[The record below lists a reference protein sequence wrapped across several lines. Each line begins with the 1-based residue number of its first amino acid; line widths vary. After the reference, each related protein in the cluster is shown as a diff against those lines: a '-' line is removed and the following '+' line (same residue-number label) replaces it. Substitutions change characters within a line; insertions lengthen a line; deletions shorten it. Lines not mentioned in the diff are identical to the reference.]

1 MENEIWKDIFY
12 VDVRNNNI
20 IDYRGL
26 YQVSNK
32 GNVKS
37 LNYNHTGKEK
47 LLKLKTDKDGY
58 RECLLVKNKENKY
71 FRVHR
76 LVAEMFIDNPEK
88 KHFIDHIIP
97 VNDGGT
103 DCAENLRWSTTKEN
117 NNNKITIEKHKK
129 IKGKKH
135 PRSMPIV
142 AVNKNNKYDIIFFES
157 FGIAEESIYK
167 FSHKEMK
174 KVIDGIHKQ
183 HKGFLFYLLEDYV
196 NYIMIDIKGE

>member
-103 DCAENLRWSTTKEN
+103 DWR
-117 NNNKITIEKHKK
+117 KI
-129 IKGKKH
+129 
-135 PRSMPIV
+135 
-142 AVNKNNKYDIIFFES
+142 
-157 FGIAEESIYK
+157 
-167 FSHKEMK
+167 
-174 KVIDGIHKQ
+174 
-183 HKGFLFYLLEDYV
+183 
-196 NYIMIDIKGE
+196 